1 MSGTDP
7 KIPPVIIPQLQ
18 FVDANGK
25 PYAGGSLLTLVPNT
39 STLKTTWQDPQQQ
52 AANTQPI
59 VLDAAGRCLVWGDGD
74 YQLVLSDAQGN
85 QVSSFL
91 ATSLVSAAMYPVV
104 TAPDIPTALAVL
116 GITGMLD
123 AETEARG
130 AAITEEAET
139 RRTFD
144 EALAAEIE
152 YIWDVDNTNTPPGGA
167 AQQADAV
174 LQANIDAE
182 RLRAEDAEAA
192 LAFGVGG
199 TGWSQIG
206 GDNLM
211 QWGSGTTLSG
221 FFNVAFPQPFTT
233 CQSVVVTVADTTDIA
248 LGVLVPPPAPPAT
261 IIGFD
266 VVIQN
271 YTGIEAAFY
280 WTAFGN

>member
-18 FVDANGK
+18 FVDANGH

-39 STLKTTWQDPQQQ
+39 STLKTTWQDPQKQ
-52 AANTQPI
+52 AANTNPI
-59 VLDAAGRCLVWGDGD
+59 ILDAAGRCLVWGDGD

-130 AAITEEAET
+130 AAITQEAET
-139 RRTFD
+139 RKTFD

-192 LAFGVGG
+192 MAFGVGG
-199 TGWSQIG
+199 TDRDRRLVPDRRRQPDAVGQRHHLVWLLQRRISATVHNVPVGG
-206 GDNLM
+206 GD
-211 QWGSGTTLSG
+211 GSRHDGYCSWRSG
-221 FFNVAFPQPFTT
+221 ASAGSARDHHRLRRRHPE
-233 CQSVVVTVADTTDIA
+233 
-248 LGVLVPPPAPPAT
+248 L
-261 IIGFD
+261 
-266 VVIQN
+266 
-271 YTGIEAAFY
+271 YRH
-280 WTAFGN
+280 